1 MDQDN
6 TRAALRLEVDLS
18 EEEKNKILKEKYS
31 KNILKYTGNNPRGRP
46 MTHRQ
51 YTVFYGKTKRLQK
64 KIYARSVEEAVK
76 IFRDK
81 YKNYVPKFARDY
93 WYKEVWTDYSN
104 DKATSEETE
113 DS

>member
-1 MDQDN
+1 MDEN
-6 TRAALRLEVDLS
+6 HTRTALRLEVDLT

-31 KNILKYTGNNPRGRP
+31 KNILQYAGKRRGRPP

-51 YTVFYGKTKRLQK
+51 YIVFYGKTKKLQK

-76 IFRDK
+76 IFKDK

-93 WYKEVWTDYSN
+93 WYKEVWADYTN
-104 DKATSEETE
+104 ENAREET
-113 DS
+113 

>member
-1 MDQDN
+1 MDENNPRRPLQ
-6 TRAALRLEVDLS
+6 LEVNLT

-31 KNILKYTGNNPRGRP
+31 KNILRYAGNNARGRP

-64 KIYARSVEEAVK
+64 KIYARSVEEAVE
-76 IFRDK
+76 IFRNK

-93 WYKEVWTDYSN
+93 WYKETWTDYSN
-104 DKATSEETE
+104 DKATTEKTE

>member
-1 MDQDN
+1 MDQDS

-18 EEEKNKILKEKYS
+18 EEEKNKILKEKYF
-31 KNILKYTGNNPRGRP
+31 KNNLRYAGNNARGRP
-46 MTHRQ
+46 MTHRL
-51 YTVFYGKTKRLQK
+51 YIVFYGKTKRLQK

-113 DS
+113 NS

>member
-1 MDQDN
+1 MGEDH
-6 TRAALRLEVDLS
+6 TRGSLRLEVDLT

-31 KNILKYTGNNPRGRP
+31 KDILIYAGKRRGRPP

-51 YTVFYGKTKRLQK
+51 YIVFYGKTKKLEK

-76 IFRDK
+76 IFKDK

-93 WYKEVWTDYSN
+93 WYKEVWADYTN
-104 DKATSEETE
+104 ENAREETE
-113 DS
+113 NR

>member
-1 MDQDN
+1 MGEDH
-6 TRAALRLEVDLS
+6 TRTALRLEVDLT

-31 KNILKYTGNNPRGRP
+31 KNILQYAGKRRGRPP

-51 YTVFYGKTKRLQK
+51 YIVFYGKTKKLQK

-76 IFRDK
+76 IFKDK

-93 WYKEVWTDYSN
+93 WYKEVWADYTN
-104 DKATSEETE
+104 ENAREET
-113 DS
+113 

>member
-1 MDQDN
+1 MGEDH
-6 TRAALRLEVDLS
+6 TRTALRLEVDLT

-31 KNILKYTGNNPRGRP
+31 KDILIYAGKRRGRPP

-51 YTVFYGKTKRLQK
+51 YIVFYGKTKRLEK

-76 IFRDK
+76 IFKDK

-93 WYKEVWTDYSN
+93 WYKEVWADYTN
-104 DKATSEETE
+104 ENAREET
-113 DS
+113 

>member
-1 MDQDN
+1 MGEDH
-6 TRAALRLEVDLS
+6 TRTALRLEVDLT

-31 KNILKYTGNNPRGRP
+31 KNILQYAGKRRGRPP

-51 YTVFYGKTKRLQK
+51 YIVFYGKTKRLEK

-76 IFRDK
+76 IFKDK

-93 WYKEVWTDYSN
+93 WYKEVWADYTN
-104 DKATSEETE
+104 ENAREET
-113 DS
+113 

>member
-1 MDQDN
+1 MDQDS
-6 TRAALRLEVDLS
+6 TRTALRLEVNLS
-18 EEEKNKILKEKYS
+18 EEEKNRILKEKYS
-31 KNILKYTGNNPRGRP
+31 GKNPRGRP

-51 YTVFYGKTKRLQK
+51 YIIFYGKTKRLQK
-64 KIYARSVEEAVK
+64 KIYARSVEEAVE
-76 IFRDK
+76 IFRNK

>member
-1 MDQDN
+1 MGEN
-6 TRAALRLEVDLS
+6 HTRTALRLEVDLT

-31 KNILKYTGNNPRGRP
+31 KNILQYAGKRRGRPP

-51 YTVFYGKTKRLQK
+51 YIIFYGKTKKLQK

-76 IFRDK
+76 IFKDK

-93 WYKEVWTDYSN
+93 WYKEVWADYTN
-104 DKATSEETE
+104 ENAREET
-113 DS
+113 

>member
-1 MDQDN
+1 MDKDH
-6 TRAALRLEVDLS
+6 TRTALRLEVDLT

-31 KNILKYTGNNPRGRP
+31 KNILQYAGKRRGRPP

-51 YTVFYGKTKRLQK
+51 YIVFYGKTKKLQK

-76 IFRDK
+76 IFKDK

-93 WYKEVWTDYSN
+93 WYKEVWADYTN
-104 DKATSEETE
+104 ENAREET
-113 DS
+113 